1 MTPSLLELLGAAR
14 KEEPSLSPGPAA
26 ASGTS
31 ATGTPTYLQDFP
43 ESWNARSENEESQSE
58 SPNGENELAES
69 LIDLMA
75 SSISEAEPSNSLS
88 ATEKESTS
96 PEEELD
102 SLEKEGPHLIEK
114 SSDYIVISPSSDPME
129 KETSKSDE
137 KSLISDSEK
146 LKASDSSENVE
157 FSKSKAKKTVT
168 MSDEDSAFSENP
180 SLTKIAM
187 LRPCPS
193 VGTNLEFLNSIDNST
208 NGFAMMEEAWERLK
222 KSYVYF
228 KGQPVGTLA
237 AMDPS
242 AEDLN
247 YNQVLNNV
255 LFLDFLDNLKHYLG
269 FTLHVSNAVV
279 PSVSWW

>member
-1 MTPSLLELLGAAR
+1 MTPTLLELFAVAR
-14 KEEPSLSPGPAA
+14 EDDQSSLSPGPAK
-26 ASGTS
+26 ASVAS
-31 ATGTPTYLQDFP
+31 DTGTPTYLEDLP
-43 ESWNARSENEESQSE
+43 GSSNAWSENEKSESE

-69 LIDLMA
+69 LLKLSV
-75 SSISEAEPSNSLS
+75 SSISEAEPSKSLS
-88 ATEKESTS
+88 ATEKESAS

-102 SLEKEGPHLIEK
+102 SLEKEGPKLSE
-114 SSDYIVISPSSDPME
+114 YIVISPSSDSME

-146 LKASDSSENVE
+146 LKPRSSDSSENVE
-157 FSKSKAKKTVT
+157 LSKSKGKKRVT
-168 MSDEDSAFSENP
+168 LSDEDVAFSENL
-180 SLTKIAM
+180 SLTKIST

-193 VGTNLEFLNSIDNST
+193 VAMKLDILDSIDISPD
-208 NGFAMMEEAWERLK
+208 GSAMMEEAWERVK

-247 YNQVLNNV
+247 YNQVLNN
-255 LFLDFLDNLKHYLG
+255 
-269 FTLHVSNAVV
+269 
-279 PSVSWW
+279 